1 MCQSKTSPS
10 FIARNRF
17 PNVCNGVAENQMS
30 EGIVLKG
37 HTNGNAK
44 RCHQQSIPFHS
55 GTHSLLSHKY
65 RSATT
70 ITITRRQPSA
80 QYCLDSVIT
89 TFRISYFDYEF
100 YSPITLTLHIQHSWI
115 RGFGIAHTFYF
126 GKFQEGRIY
135 YEMCRFRSLRRLR
148 HCGGRRG
155 CVAQNVWPCRWC

>member
-10 FIARNRF
+10 FIARNR
-17 PNVCNGVAENQMS
+17 NQMS

-44 RCHQQSIPFHS
+44 RCHQQSIPC
-55 GTHSLLSHKY
+55 HKY

-89 TFRISYFDYEF
+89 TFSISYFDYEF
-100 YSPITLTLHIQHSWI
+100 YSPITLTQHIQHSWI

-148 HCGGRRG
+148 HCGGRRE